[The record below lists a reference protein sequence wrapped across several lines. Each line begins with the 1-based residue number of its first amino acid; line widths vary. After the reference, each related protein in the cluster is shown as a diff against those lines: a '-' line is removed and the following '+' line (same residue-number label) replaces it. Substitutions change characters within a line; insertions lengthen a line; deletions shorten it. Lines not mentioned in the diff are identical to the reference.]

1 MNILLFPTKLDIP
14 LSQRPD
20 LIYSPSGEISHS
32 EHKKYFFLLICVET
46 DNLQSP
52 TAFNVD
58 MLF

>member
-46 DNLQSP
+46 DNL
-52 TAFNVD
+52 
-58 MLF
+58 